1 MKNFVRNV
9 FLFSIFA
16 LANYIILIIIWG
28 DYAHIFLKKN
38 LNYRIGSY
46 GHMFSRIKEIP
57 NLKEIDILFL
67 GSSHSYRGFD
77 TRIFKKNNL
86 NTFNLGSSGQ
96 TPLQTEILMK
106 RYLKIIK
113 PKLIIFEVYPNTF
126 SIDGV
131 ESTLDIIAN
140 DEIDFEIIKLAFKQ
154 NNIKI
159 YNTLIYGLYYDILN
173 KKKDF
178 KEEIIKGDNKYIKG
192 GFVEKKLKYFKN
204 IEYNKKNRN
213 FKQKQFDAFENIIS
227 LFKKGNY
234 KFIFVQAPLTKSIY
248 NSYRNNVFFDK
259 KMEKYGFYFNF
270 NEIIFLN
277 DSLHFYNSDHLNQNG
292 VEIFNLKLIEILNKQ
307 KII

>member
-1 MKNFVRNV
+1 MGRLCTYF
-9 FLFSIFA
+9 FE
-16 LANYIILIIIWG
+16 
-28 DYAHIFLKKN
+28 KN

-159 YNTLIYGLYYDILN
+159 YNTLLYGLYYDILN
-173 KKKDF
+173 KKKIL
-178 KEEIIKGDNKYIKG
+178 KR
-192 GFVEKKLKYFKN
+192 KL
-204 IEYNKKNRN
+204 
-213 FKQKQFDAFENIIS
+213 
-227 LFKKGNY
+227 
-234 KFIFVQAPLTKSIY
+234 
-248 NSYRNNVFFDK
+248 
-259 KMEKYGFYFNF
+259 
-270 NEIIFLN
+270 
-277 DSLHFYNSDHLNQNG
+277 
-292 VEIFNLKLIEILNKQ
+292 
-307 KII
+307 